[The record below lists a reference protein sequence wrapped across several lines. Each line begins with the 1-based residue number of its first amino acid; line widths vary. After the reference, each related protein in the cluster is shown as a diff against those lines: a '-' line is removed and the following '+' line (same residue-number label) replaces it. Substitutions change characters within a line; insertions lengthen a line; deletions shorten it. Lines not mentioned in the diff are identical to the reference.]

1 MPVTRNH
8 RRSRG
13 VALLVLGVVLCALTV
28 APLEA
33 TPRDPQNSDPLR
45 LTRLV
50 HRLHLQRTGAHVR
63 SASLDA
69 LQRAHNDCAITI
81 VERLYDDAGRPRPDR
96 ETLARELALG
106 ARGVALPV
114 LAATLTRLGWP
125 AVLSR
130 PVGDSVPAAPR
141 PPAIALVRPGHYV
154 LVTRVTATHAEY
166 FDPLIG
172 QVTEPLPPF
181 AARWTGKSVQLSIR
195 DR

>member
-33 TPRDPQNSDPLR
+33 TPRDPQNGDPLR

-63 SASLDA
+63 SASLGD

-81 VERLYDDAGRPRPDR
+81 VERLYDDAGQPRPNR

-114 LAATLTRLGWP
+114 LAATLTRRGWP
-125 AVLSR
+125 AVVSR
-130 PVGDSVPAAPR
+130 PVGDSVATLR

-181 AARWTGKSVQLSIR
+181 AARWTDKSVQLSAR

>member
-1 MPVTRNH
+1 VPVTPNH
-8 RRSRG
+8 RRTRG
-13 VALLVLGVVLCALTV
+13 VALAVIGAILCALTV

-33 TPRDPQNSDPLR
+33 TPRAPQHSDPLH

-50 HRLHLQRTGAHVR
+50 HRLRLQRTGALVR
-63 SASLDA
+63 PATPGT
-69 LQRAHNDCAITI
+69 LQRAHNDCAITV
-81 VERLYDDAGRPRPDR
+81 VERLYDDAGQPRPDR
-96 ETLARELALG
+96 ETLARTLALG
-106 ARGVALPV
+106 ARGVALPD
-114 LAATLTRLGWP
+114 LASALTRLGWP
-125 AVLSR
+125 AVVSR
-130 PVGDSVPAAPR
+130 TVGDSVATALR

-181 AARWTGKSVQLSIR
+181 AARWTGKSVQLSTR